1 MTAIAA
7 NAGSAAQDGATS
19 RDAQIQEHMG
29 LVHHL
34 VSRLM
39 RNMSSNV
46 EAEDLVG
53 AGIIGLIQA
62 LDAFDASRGHTFS
75 TFAVPRIRG
84 AILDE
89 LRRRDHAPRSVRRK
103 MRRMSA
109 AETRLRSQLGR
120 EPTTSEVAAEAG
132 VDDETI
138 WRWRSE
144 VELSRASSLE
154 NASGDFGHAPVA
166 DVALPWVGE
175 AASPAEDTLTHEEEV
190 DHLRRAI
197 LELPEQDR
205 VVLALYYFEE
215 LKMHQ
220 IGQVLGLSEAR
231 ISQIHSRAKKR
242 LKSRLSHL
250 REAA

>member
-7 NAGSAAQDGATS
+7 DAGSAEQSGDTS
-19 RDAQIQEHMG
+19 RDAQIQEHLG

-39 RNMSSNV
+39 RSMSASV

-62 LDAFDASRGHTFS
+62 LDAFDPSRGHTFS

-103 MRRMSA
+103 MRKMSS
-109 AETRLRSQLGR
+109 AEVRLRNRLGR
-120 EPTTSEVAAEAG
+120 EPTTAEVAAEAE
-132 VDDETI
+132 VDAETI

-154 NASGDFGHAPVA
+154 NAPGAYGQASASDL
-166 DVALPWVGE
+166 ALPWIGE
-175 AASPAEDTLTHEEEV
+175 ADSHAEEALSHEEEV

-197 LELPEQDR
+197 MELPEQDR

-215 LKMHQ
+215 LRMHQ

-242 LKSRLSHL
+242 LKSKLSHL
-250 REAA
+250 REVA

>member
-7 NAGSAAQDGATS
+7 DAGSGVQDGASS
-19 RDAQIQEHMG
+19 RDAQIQEHLG

-34 VSRLM
+34 VARLM

-46 EAEDLVG
+46 ETEDLVG
-53 AGIIGLIQA
+53 AGIIGLMQA
-62 LDAFDASRGHTFS
+62 IDAFEPSRGNTFS

-103 MRRMSA
+103 MRRMSS
-109 AETRLRSQLGR
+109 AEVSLRTQLGR

-154 NASGDFGHAPVA
+154 NARGDYGHGAA
-166 DVALPWVGE
+166 TDVSLPWVGE
-175 AASPAEDTLTHEEEV
+175 QASPAEDALTQEEEV

-242 LKSRLSHL
+242 LKSKLSHL